1 MLSGENEWDLAGKG
15 LCFYNPQFV
24 FKTLL
29 FWSVVRKYV
38 AMVTLIH
45 VTIVND
51 WLAQL
56 LECQTAVWEVS
67 SSSPRLDQHSG
78 S

>member
-1 MLSGENEWDLAGKG
+1 M
-15 LCFYNPQFV
+15 

-29 FWSVVRKYV
+29 FCSVVRKYV

-45 VTIVND
+45 VTNVHN
-51 WLAQL
+51 WLAL
-56 LECQTAVWEVS
+56 LGERQTAVWEAS
-67 SSSPRLDQHSG
+67 GSSPRPDQHSG